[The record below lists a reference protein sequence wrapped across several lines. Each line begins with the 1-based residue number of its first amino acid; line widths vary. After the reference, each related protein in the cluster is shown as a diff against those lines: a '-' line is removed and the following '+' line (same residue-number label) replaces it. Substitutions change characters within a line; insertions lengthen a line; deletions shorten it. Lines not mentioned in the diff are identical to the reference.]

1 MIGSTAH
8 QSALFYLP
16 LASQLSLIKDDLLE
30 AVDPLLEDERLLQA
44 VRERLG
50 ERRPRSATTGRPC
63 IAPDRLLRCCVL
75 KHLKGWSFRELER
88 ELRCNLLYR
97 RFTHFDA
104 DPTPNYATFCRNFAT
119 LGPNLVAQVHARV
132 VRKAQEEQVADGR
145 KLRSDTTVVETNI
158 HYPSDSSLLGDG
170 VRVLTRHLKRLL
182 GQCQGRAFVVADHA
196 RAVKHR
202 LLEISR
208 AAKTSSE
215 AGRER
220 LTESYRKLL
229 SVTGGVVRQVKQ
241 VLADV
246 REGRLEMTGS
256 LTQAMTQLGCL
267 DHYLPLV
274 EKVIEQT
281 RQRVFGGDRHVA
293 GKVLSLFEP
302 HTQVIC
308 KGKPHKPAEFG
319 RLVRLDEVEAGIVSQ
334 YQVLEGNPPDTTA
347 LLPAV
352 LQSAALFG
360 RAPRMA
366 TADRGYFSGR
376 NEKQAEELGVERVA
390 VPGRGRLSEARA
402 ERQKERWFRRA
413 LRWRSG
419 IEARIATLKHRFGML
434 RASYKGENGFE
445 RHVGWCVIAHNLV
458 SIARER
464 VRREVLRCR
473 AS

>member
-1 MIGSTAH
+1 MIGSTTH

-16 LASQLSLIKDDLLE
+16 LASQLSLIKDDLLDTI
-30 AVDPLLEDERLLQA
+30 DPLLDDETLTQA

-50 ERRPRSATTGRPC
+50 RRRPRSATAGRPG

-97 RFTHFDA
+97 RFTRFDA
-104 DPTPNYATFCRNFAT
+104 DPTPNYATFSRNFAS
-119 LGPNLVAQVHARV
+119 LGPGLVEQLHARV
-132 VRKAQEEQVADGR
+132 VRKAQEQQVASGR

-158 HYPSDSSLLGDG
+158 HHPSDSSLLGDG

-182 GQCQGRAFVVADHA
+182 GHCQGGAFVVADHA

-208 AAKTSSE
+208 AARTSSE

-220 LTESYRKLL
+220 MKESYRKLVG
-229 SVTGGVVRQVKQ
+229 VTSGVVRQVKQ
-241 VLADV
+241 VLGEL
-246 REGRLEMTGS
+246 REGRLAMTGS
-256 LTQAMTQLGCL
+256 TTQVLAQLTCL

-308 KGKPHKPAEFG
+308 KGKPHKPTEFG

-334 YQVLEGNPPDTTA
+334 YQVLEGNPADTTA

-352 LQSAALFG
+352 RQNVALFG
-360 RAPRMA
+360 RVPKMA

-402 ERQKERWFRRA
+402 ERQRERWFRRA

-434 RASYKGENGFE
+434 RASYKGERGFE
-445 RHVGWCVIAHNLV
+445 RYVGWCVITHNLV
-458 SIARER
+458 SIARDQ
-464 VRREVLRCR
+464 VRRKVLRCQ

>member
-1 MIGSTAH
+1 MGSTAH

-30 AVDPLLEDERLLQA
+30 AVDPLLEDESLLLA

-104 DPTPNYATFCRNFAT
+104 DPTPNYATFCRNFAA
-119 LGPNLVAQVHARV
+119 LGPNLVAQVHARM

-170 VRVLTRHLKRLL
+170 VRVLTRHLKRFL
-182 GQCQGRAFVVADHA
+182 GLCQGGTSVVADHA
-196 RAVKHR
+196 RGVKHR

-220 LTESYRKLL
+220 LKESYRKLL
-229 SVTGGVVRQVKQ
+229 GVTGGVVRQVKQ

-256 LTQAMTQLGCL
+256 ITQAMIQLGCL
-267 DHYLPLV
+267 NHYLPLV

-281 RQRVFGGDRHVA
+281 RQRVFGGDRHVS

-347 LLPAV
+347 LMPAV
-352 LQSAALFG
+352 LQNVALFG
-360 RAPRMA
+360 RAPRRA

-413 LRWRSG
+413 LRWRAG
-419 IEARIATLKHRFGML
+419 IEARIATLKHRFGTL

-445 RHVGWCVIAHNLV
+445 RYVGWCVIAHNLV